1 MKRPLYPALLCLL
14 SEFYFLNRSSAKQS
28 ANSSDELTCDHDK
41 NTLIEYKDMVKE
53 LEHKLVD
60 LEERRAGLET
70 QVANVQYLPRLV
82 QGRTRIEDLKEELHR
97 EEEEYAA
104 NLKRESKN
112 HREEIEII
120 EEDPK
125 RQEILLVSE
134 AQYVL
139 TLQETMKANEERR
152 KNSRTALETARDFVC
167 GFNVIGCGG
176 NELDSTCAL
185 EDSNLLTLDAVR
197 DLFIQGV

>member
-1 MKRPLYPALLCLL
+1 M
-14 SEFYFLNRSSAKQS
+14 
-28 ANSSDELTCDHDK
+28 
-41 NTLIEYKDMVKE
+41 
-53 LEHKLVD
+53 
-60 LEERRAGLET
+60 
-70 QVANVQYLPRLV
+70 
-82 QGRTRIEDLKEELHR
+82 
-97 EEEEYAA
+97 
-104 NLKRESKN
+104 KRESKN

-167 GFNVIGCGG
+167 GFSVIGCGG

-197 DLFIQGV
+197 DLFIQGVEEGLPDEKDAVSRLFETGSKLMTGGNMKMMFRFLKNIGWDRSPSFSGPKIKIHRIRSTLSNQDRQSEPSYS

>member
-1 MKRPLYPALLCLL
+1 LCLL

-82 QGRTRIEDLKEELHR
+82 QGRTRIEELKEELHR

-112 HREEIEII
+112 HREITNQLTMVL
-120 EEDPK
+120 PYYV
-125 RQEILLVSE
+125 QSTFSLSLSANVYYFILE
-134 AQYVL
+134 Y
-139 TLQETMKANEERR
+139 
-152 KNSRTALETARDFVC
+152 
-167 GFNVIGCGG
+167 
-176 NELDSTCAL
+176 
-185 EDSNLLTLDAVR
+185 
-197 DLFIQGV
+197 